1 MRMRSLCDGVAIIVL
16 AGFLSACTEYYENR
30 IDRLYTEC
38 DSRDLPPEAVNSCLE
53 RVARVQAA
61 HPSPRLVA
69 LQRQLERQSEVADTY
84 RGKDAEETVGANADG
99 ENSPDGY
106 GEGDQGGSDIGEM
119 LASPDS
125 DVGPGLGEDFSGYED
140 SLEPGP
146 DRMPPSEPQEPMDPD
161 E

>member
-1 MRMRSLCDGVAIIVL
+1 MRMRSLCHGVAIIVL
-16 AGFLSACTEYYENR
+16 AGFSSACTEYYENR

-38 DSRDLPPEAVNSCLE
+38 DARDLSPEAVNSCLE
-53 RVARVQAA
+53 RVARVQAE

-69 LQRQLERQSEVADTY
+69 LQAQLERQSGGEAPTT
-84 RGKDAEETVGANADG
+84 RDAEETVGTNADARG
-99 ENSPDGY
+99 GD

-119 LASPDS
+119 PASPDS
-125 DVGPGLGEDFSGYED
+125 DVGPGLSEDFSGYED

-146 DRMPPSEPQEPMDPD
+146 DRMPPSEPQEPTDPD